1 MAGIRKGTRKKNS
14 PDYESVKYVDKNG
27 VERTKYVKKIN
38 SANLKAAVSAFKSA
52 SAYSNYANDVGDEY
66 EKVTELLN
74 SGISGRDSL
83 ARSLANEPY
92 RRKNIAAATDAWLGD
107 NQDKRNSDE
116 YGYALTLATQAAVV
130 NNDGYDRVNELYEKM
145 IDSRMGAG
153 VADDPVCTFINAY
166 IMAEDNGEDGR
177 EKLRRLGWMK

>member
-1 MAGIRKGTRKKNS
+1 MAGIRKGTRKKNN
-14 PDYESVKYVDKNG
+14 PEYESVEYVDKNG

-74 SGISGRDSL
+74 SGMSGRDSL
-83 ARSLANEPY
+83 ARSLANEPQ
-92 RRKNIAAATDAWLGD
+92 RRKNIAAATNAWLED
-107 NQDKRNSDE
+107 NQDKCSSDE
-116 YGYALTLATQAAVV
+116 YGHALTLATQAAVV

-145 IDSRMGAG
+145 LDSRMGTK
-153 VADDPVCTFINAY
+153 VATDPVCTFVNAY
-166 IMAEDNGEDGR
+166 IMAEDNGKDGR
-177 EKLRRLGWMK
+177 KELRRMGWMK